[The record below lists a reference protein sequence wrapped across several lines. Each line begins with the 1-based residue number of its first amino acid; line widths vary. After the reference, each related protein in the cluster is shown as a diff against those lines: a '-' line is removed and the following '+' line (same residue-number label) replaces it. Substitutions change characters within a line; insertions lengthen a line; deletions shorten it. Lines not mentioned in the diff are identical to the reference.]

1 MNQGGESSEAPIE
14 IIISKGKDPEGQEA
28 KSFDMGTVKTG
39 GHKFEVAKYDG
50 RSNYLLWERQVK
62 VVLKATRLGR
72 LLKPKPSTMTEEDW
86 KDMQEMAMNT
96 IMLYLQPHVVKQV
109 EEHVDCTALFDA
121 LQSKYHQ
128 KELSNRLYTSLKLM
142 SFKMKDGGTKIYD
155 HIDAFNDLVIDL
167 QNLEEDLNDE
177 RKALHLLSS
186 LPTSYQSLSRVLLH
200 RDMKTI
206 TYKEVVSALLI
217 DDLQQ
222 KLVMF
227 SQPTTSSGV

>member
-50 RSNYLLWERQVK
+50 RSDYLLWERQVK
-62 VVLKATRLGR
+62 WVLKATGLGR
-72 LLKPKPSTMTEEDW
+72 LLKPKPSTVTEEDW
-86 KDMQEMAMNT
+86 KDMQEMAVNT
-96 IMLYLQPHVVKQV
+96 VMLYLQPHISKQV

-142 SFKMKDGGTKIYD
+142 SFKMKDGETKIQN
-155 HIDAFNDLVIDL
+155 HIDAFNDMVIDCL
-167 QNLEEDLNDE
+167 LYTSDAADE
-177 RKALHLLSS
+177 
-186 LPTSYQSLSRVLLH
+186 
-200 RDMKTI
+200 
-206 TYKEVVSALLI
+206 
-217 DDLQQ
+217 
-222 KLVMF
+222 
-227 SQPTTSSGV
+227 